1 MADPRLKV
9 RFLIMNAFA
18 VGGTIRATFTLA
30 GELAKRH
37 DVEIVSVYRLRTA
50 DPALRV
56 PDGVRLRTLTDL
68 RAPTLERQHAL
79 RRWLY
84 GQRSRLFSSNDIR
97 YRNFSL
103 LTDVALLRFL
113 ASVRDGIL
121 IGTRPGLNLAIAHL
135 ASESVVRVGQD
146 HLNLK
151 TYHPGLRANMRAAY
165 GRLDLLSTLTERDAA
180 AYRRMLGDRPP
191 VECFPNPAPDVGG
204 RRASH
209 DDKVVV
215 AAGRLTRQKA
225 FDRLIDAWADVAP
238 RHPDWQLRIFGEG
251 PKRPTLERRIERHG
265 IADSAHL
272 MGFTDRL
279 HDELARA
286 SLFAM
291 TSRVEGFPM
300 VLLEAMGVGLPV
312 VSVDCYTGPSDIVT
326 DGVDGRIVP
335 EEDRPALVKAM
346 GELMADEERRRAF
359 GAAALEAADRYDLG
373 RIAARW
379 EERLTELSAAK
390 RGRRT
395 IAGPL
400 LAVAGRKAMRRLS
413 R

>member
-1 MADPRLKV
+1 LKI

-50 DPALRV
+50 DPALPV
-56 PDGVRLRTLTDL
+56 PEGVRLRTLTDL
-68 RAPTLERQHAL
+68 RAATVESLPPL

-84 GQRSRLFSSNDIR
+84 GQPSRLFSSNDIR

-103 LTDVALLRFL
+103 LTDVALLRFI

-121 IGTRPGLNLAIAHL
+121 IGTRPGLNLIVAHL
-135 ASESVVRVGQD
+135 APDSVLRVGQD

-204 RRASH
+204 RRAAPEA
-209 DDKVVV
+209 KVVV

-225 FDRLIDAWADVAP
+225 FDRLVDAWADLAP

-251 PKRPTLERRIERHG
+251 PKRGTLQRRIERHG
-265 IADSAHL
+265 IAGSAHL

-335 EEDRPALVKAM
+335 EEDRPALVEALSGLM
-346 GELMADEERRRAF
+346 GDEDKRRAY
-359 GAAALEAADRYDLG
+359 GEKALEAVKRYDLG
-373 RIAARW
+373 RITARW
-379 EERLTELSAAK
+379 EERLTELSAT
-390 RGRRT
+390 RHGRST
-395 IAGPL
+395 IVRPVFG
-400 LAVAGRKAMRRLS
+400 VARKKALRRLS

>member
-1 MADPRLKV
+1 
-9 RFLIMNAFA
+9 MNAFA

-37 DVEIVSVYRLRTA
+37 DVEIVSVYRLRA
-50 DPALRV
+50 GDPALPV

-68 RAPTLERQHAL
+68 RAATVESLPPL
-79 RRWLY
+79 RRRLY
-84 GQRSRLFSSNDIR
+84 EQPSRLFSSNDIR

-103 LTDVALLRFL
+103 LTDVALVRFL
-113 ASVRDGIL
+113 ASVRDGVL
-121 IGTRPGLNLAIAHL
+121 IGTRPGLNLIVAHL
-135 ASESVVRVGQD
+135 ASDSVVRVGQD

-191 VECFPNPAPDVGG
+191 VECFPNPAPEVGG
-204 RRASH
+204 RRASG
-209 DDKVVV
+209 DEKVVV

-225 FDRLIDAWADVAP
+225 FDRLVDAWAEVAP
-238 RHPDWQLRIFGEG
+238 RHPDWQLRIFGAG
-251 PKRPTLERRIERHG
+251 PHLARLQRQIERHG
-265 IADSAHL
+265 IAGSAHL
-272 MGFTDRL
+272 MGFTNKL

-286 SLFAM
+286 SLYAM

-300 VLLEAMGVGLPV
+300 VLLEAMSVGLPV

-335 EEDRPALVKAM
+335 EHDRPALVEAM
-346 GELMADEERRRAF
+346 SELMGDDAKRKAF
-359 GAAALEAADRYDLG
+359 GARALEAAGRYELG
-373 RIAARW
+373 DITARW
-379 EERLTELSAAK
+379 EQRLTELSD
-390 RGRRT
+390 GRDGRST
-395 IAGPL
+395 IARP
-400 LAVAGRKAMRRLS
+400 VFHVVRKKATRRLS

>member
-1 MADPRLKV
+1 LKI

-18 VGGTIRATFTLA
+18 VGGTIRATYTLA

-37 DVEIVSVYRLRTA
+37 DVEIVSVYRLRAT
-50 DPALRV
+50 DPALPV

-68 RAPTLERQHAL
+68 RRDTVENLPPL
-79 RRWLY
+79 RRRLY
-84 GQRSRLFSSNDIR
+84 EQPSRLFSSNDIR

-103 LTDVALLRFL
+103 LTDVALVRFL

-121 IGTRPGLNLAIAHL
+121 IGTRPGLNLLVAHL
-135 ASESVVRVGQD
+135 ASDSVVRIGQD

-180 AYRRMLGDRPP
+180 AYRKMLGDRPP
-191 VECFPNPAPDVGG
+191 IECFPNPAPDVGG
-204 RRASH
+204 RRASG
-209 DDKVVV
+209 DEKVVV

-225 FDRLIDAWADVAP
+225 FDRLIDAWAHVAP

-251 PKRPTLERRIERHG
+251 PKRDSLQRRIQRHG
-265 IADSAHL
+265 VADSAHL
-272 MGFTDRL
+272 MGFTNRL
-279 HDELARA
+279 PDELARA
-286 SLFAM
+286 SLYVM

-335 EEDRPALVKAM
+335 EEDRPALVEAM
-346 GELMADEERRRAF
+346 SELMGDDARRKAF
-359 GAAALEAADRYDLG
+359 GVRALEAAGRYELG
-373 RIAARW
+373 DITARW
-379 EERLTELSAAK
+379 EERLTELSNG
-390 RGRRT
+390 RHGRRT
-395 IAGPL
+395 IARP
-400 LAVAGRKAMRRLS
+400 VFEVVRKQAMRRLS

>member
-1 MADPRLKV
+1 
-9 RFLIMNAFA
+9 MNAFA
-18 VGGTIRATFTLA
+18 VGGTIRATYTLA

-37 DVEIVSVYRLRTA
+37 DVEIVSVYRLRDG
-50 DPALRV
+50 DPALPV
-56 PDGVRLRTLTDL
+56 PDGVRLRTLTNL
-68 RAPTLERQHAL
+68 HSATVKSLPPL

-84 GQRSRLFSSNDIR
+84 EQPSRLFSSNDVR

-103 LTDVALLRFL
+103 LTDVALVRFL
-113 ASVRDGIL
+113 ASVRDGVL
-121 IGTRPGLNLAIAHL
+121 ISTRPGLNLMVAHL
-135 ASESVVRVGQD
+135 APDSVVRVGQD

-151 TYHPGLRANMRAAY
+151 TYRPGLRANMRNAY

-191 VECFPNPAPDVGG
+191 IECFANPAPDVGG
-204 RRASH
+204 RRATG
-209 DDKVVV
+209 DEKVVV

-225 FDRLIDAWADVAP
+225 FDRLIDAWAQVAP
-238 RHPDWQLRIFGEG
+238 RHPDWQLKIFGDG
-251 PKRPTLERRIERHG
+251 PKRASLQRRIERRG

-272 MGFTDRL
+272 MGFTSRL

-286 SLFAM
+286 SLYAM

-300 VLLEAMGVGLPV
+300 VLLEAMSVGLPV

-335 EEDRPALVKAM
+335 ENSRRRLVEAM
-346 GELMADEERRRAF
+346 SELMGDDARRKAF
-359 GAAALEAADRYDLG
+359 GAKALEAVGDYELEAVT
-373 RIAARW
+373 AHW
-379 EERLTELSAAK
+379 EERLTELSN
-390 RGRRT
+390 GRHGRST
-395 IAGPL
+395 IARPVFRVL
-400 LAVAGRKAMRRLS
+400 RKRAMRRLS

>member
-1 MADPRLKV
+1 LKI

-30 GELAKRH
+30 GELARRH
-37 DVEIVSVYRLRTA
+37 DVEIVSVYRLRAT
-50 DPALRV
+50 DPALPV
-56 PDGVRLRTLTDL
+56 PEGVRLRTLTDL
-68 RAPTLERQHAL
+68 RTATVESLPPL
-79 RRWLY
+79 RRKLY
-84 GQRSRLFSSNDIR
+84 EQPSRLFSSNDIR

-121 IGTRPGLNLAIAHL
+121 IGTRPGLNLLVAHL
-135 ASESVVRVGQD
+135 ASDSVVRIGQD

-180 AYRRMLGDRPP
+180 AYRKMLGDRPP

-204 RRASH
+204 RRTSG
-209 DDKVVV
+209 DEKVVI

-251 PKRPTLERRIERHG
+251 PRRATLQRRIERHG
-265 IADSAHL
+265 IAGSAHL

-286 SLFAM
+286 SLYVM

-335 EEDRPALVKAM
+335 EEDRPALVEAM
-346 GELMADEERRRAF
+346 SELMGDDARRKAF
-359 GAAALEAADRYDLG
+359 GVRALEAAGRYELG
-373 RIAARW
+373 DITARW
-379 EERLTELSAAK
+379 EERLAELSNG
-390 RGRRT
+390 RHGRRT
-395 IAGPL
+395 IARP
-400 LAVAGRKAMRRLS
+400 VFEVVRKQAMRRLS

>member
-1 MADPRLKV
+1 LKI

-50 DPALRV
+50 DPALTV

-68 RAPTLERQHAL
+68 RAATVERLPPL
-79 RRWLY
+79 RRRLY
-84 GQRSRLFSSNDIR
+84 EQPSRLFSSNDIR

-103 LTDVALLRFL
+103 LTDVAIVRFL

-121 IGTRPGLNLAIAHL
+121 IGTRPGLNLLVAHL
-135 ASESVVRVGQD
+135 ASDSVVRIGQD

-204 RRASH
+204 RRASG
-209 DDKVVV
+209 DEKVVV

-225 FDRLIDAWADVAP
+225 FDRLVDAWADVAP
-238 RHPDWQLRIFGEG
+238 RHPEWQLRIFGEG
-251 PKRPTLERRIERHG
+251 PKRGPLQRRIERHG

-272 MGFTDRL
+272 MGFTNRL

-286 SLFAM
+286 SLYVM

-335 EEDRPALVKAM
+335 EEDRPALVAAM
-346 GELMADEERRRAF
+346 SELMGDDGRRKAF
-359 GAAALEAADRYDLG
+359 GAKALEAAGRYELG
-373 RIAARW
+373 DITARW
-379 EERLTELSAAK
+379 EERLTELSNGR

-395 IAGPL
+395 IARPVL
-400 LAVAGRKAMRRLS
+400 DVVRKKAMRGLS

>member
-1 MADPRLKV
+1 
-9 RFLIMNAFA
+9 MNAFA
-18 VGGTIRATFTLA
+18 VGGTIRATYTLA

-37 DVEIVSVYRLRTA
+37 DVEIVSVYRLRA
-50 DPALRV
+50 GDPALPV
-56 PDGVRLRTLTDL
+56 PDGVRLRTLVDL
-68 RAPTLERQHAL
+68 HSATVESLPPL

-84 GQRSRLFSSNDIR
+84 EQPSRLFSSNDVR

-103 LTDVALLRFL
+103 LTDVALVRFL
-113 ASVRDGIL
+113 ASVRDGVL
-121 IGTRPGLNLAIAHL
+121 ISTRPGLNLMVAHL
-135 ASESVVRVGQD
+135 APDSVVRVGQD

-151 TYHPGLRANMRAAY
+151 TYRPGLRANMRNAY

-191 VECFPNPAPDVGG
+191 VECFANPAPDVGG
-204 RRASH
+204 RRATG
-209 DDKVVV
+209 DEKVVV

-225 FDRLIDAWADVAP
+225 FDRLIDAWAQVAP
-238 RHPDWQLRIFGEG
+238 RHPDWQLKIFGDG
-251 PKRPTLERRIERHG
+251 PKRASLQRRIERRG

-272 MGFTDRL
+272 MGFTNRL

-286 SLFAM
+286 SLYAM

-300 VLLEAMGVGLPV
+300 VLLEAMSVGLPV

-335 EEDRPALVKAM
+335 ENSRRKLVEAM
-346 GELMADEERRRAF
+346 SELMGDDARRKAF
-359 GAAALEAADRYDLG
+359 GAKALEAVEDYELEAVT
-373 RIAARW
+373 AHW
-379 EERLTELSAAK
+379 EERLTELSN
-390 RGRRT
+390 GRNGRST
-395 IAGPL
+395 IARPVFRVL
-400 LAVAGRKAMRRLS
+400 RKRAMRRLS

>member
-1 MADPRLKV
+1 LKI

-37 DVEIVSVYRLRTA
+37 DVEIVSVYRLRST
-50 DPALRV
+50 DPALPV

-68 RAPTLERQHAL
+68 RKDTVENLPRL
-79 RRWLY
+79 RRRLY
-84 GQRSRLFSSNDIR
+84 EQPSRLFSSNDIR

-113 ASVRDGIL
+113 AGVRDGIL
-121 IGTRPGLNLAIAHL
+121 IGTRPGLNLLVAHL
-135 ASESVVRVGQD
+135 ASDSVVRVGQD

-204 RRASH
+204 RRASG
-209 DDKVVV
+209 DEKVVI

-225 FDRLIDAWADVAP
+225 FDRLVDAWADVAP
-238 RHPDWQLRIFGEG
+238 RHPDWQLRIFGAG
-251 PKRPTLERRIERHG
+251 PHRATLQRRIERHG

-272 MGFTDRL
+272 MGFTEHL

-286 SLFAM
+286 SLYVM

-300 VLLEAMGVGLPV
+300 VLLEAMGVGVPV

-335 EEDRPALVKAM
+335 EEDQPALVEAM
-346 GELMADEERRRAF
+346 SDLMGDDAKRKAF
-359 GAAALEAADRYDLG
+359 GAKALEAAGRYELRD
-373 RIAARW
+373 ITARW
-379 EERLTELSAAK
+379 EERLTELSS
-390 RGRRT
+390 GRHGHRA
-395 IAGPL
+395 IARPVFE
-400 LAVAGRKAMRRLS
+400 VARKKAMRKLS